1 VKTLAVEISPRS
13 RTLLMIAGCAV
24 VIILVLA
31 NLPFLID
38 ALSRAVDW
46 FIGLFP
52 HPTRL
57 WEESLWSY

>member
-1 VKTLAVEISPRS
+1 MKALAVEISPRS
-13 RTLLMIAGCAV
+13 RTLLLIAGCAV
-24 VIILVLA
+24 VTIFVLA

-38 ALSRAVDW
+38 ALSRTVDW

-57 WEESLWSY
+57 WEESIWSY